1 MDLMEMDISLVANI
15 NRSVYLER
23 KDQNTQANKSNE
35 IIEDA
40 MQGEI

>member
-1 MDLMEMDISLVANI
+1 MEMDMSLVANI

-23 KDQNTQANKSNE
+23 KDQNAQANKSNE